1 MIKTENG
8 TRTYFDKNGTEIT
21 DGCVI
26 RYEDGRTE
34 KVYKTE
40 NNELGIDATNKKW
53 IASGRACEC
62 EYGIY
67 PLNKA
72 DTDEVEVVQ

>member
-1 MIKTENG
+1 MIKYEGNKV
-8 TRTYFDKNGTEIT
+8 RYFDKNGTEIT
-21 DGCVI
+21 DGCII

-34 KVYKTE
+34 KVYKTVE
-40 NNELGIDATNKKW
+40 NELGIDATNKKW

>member
-1 MIKTENG
+1 MITTVNG
-8 TRTYFDKNGTEIT
+8 TSKYFDRNGKEIT
-21 DGCVI
+21 EGCAI
-26 RYEDGRTE
+26 RYMSGRTE
-34 KVYKTE
+34 KVYKTVE
-40 NNELGIDATNKKW
+40 NELGIDATNKKW

>member
-1 MIKTENG
+1 MIKYEGNKV
-8 TRTYFDKNGTEIT
+8 RYFDKNGVEIT
-21 DGCVI
+21 DGCII
-26 RYEDGRTE
+26 RYEDCRIE
-34 KVYKTE
+34 RVYKTE
-40 NNELGIDATNKKW
+40 DNELGIDATNKKW